1 MDNSKWAFKPDG
13 PAWPTDERGEKV
25 PARLLQ
31 HTLDNTA
38 DADMIVSLLSAYG
51 IPSFPYYEGEGVAGK
66 VISGFS
72 GYGVSLYVPESMY
85 EDAEALLH
93 AEIVEDDENKEEE
106 AP

>member
-25 PARLLQ
+25 PARLLR

-51 IPSFPYYEGEGVAGK
+51 IPSFPYYEGEGGAGK

-72 GYGVSLYVPESMY
+72 GYGVSLYVPVTMY
-85 EDAEALLH
+85 DDAAALLT
-93 AEIVEDDENKEEE
+93 AEPVDDENNEEE
-106 AP
+106 SR

>member
-1 MDNSKWAFKPDG
+1 MDITYWAKGSDG

-25 PARLLQ
+25 PARLLR

-51 IPSFPYYEGEGVAGK
+51 IPSFPYYEGEGGAGK

-72 GYGVSLYVPESMY
+72 GYGVSLYVPVTMY
-85 EDAEALLH
+85 DDAAALLT
-93 AEIVEDDENKEEE
+93 AEPVDDENNEEE
-106 AP
+106 SR